1 MSSYPSKNLAL
12 DVQFSFPKN
21 YILTVFYFW
30 NVPVQENSFKPYSEV
45 ITGSIIYGT
54 IGVFLDRV
62 QDMSIGSVLFCRL
75 FFGLCMIF
83 FYLLLSGSME
93 QLRLGRNRKY
103 LFLLGFLN
111 AVTGICYFS
120 AIRYSGISIAVL
132 LLYTAPVY
140 VNLLAPSILGEK
152 NSSKSLLPLALSVSG
167 VLLITR
173 PGEISLSLSAGSDF
187 IKGLFFGL
195 LSGLSFG
202 ITIIMIRYLRNDY
215 TGISQTFWLT
225 GISLLFMLPSAL
237 LTPTSVFFRNFNTL
251 FLFGLT
257 ITFAAILYL
266 KGISGIKAQT
276 GSILALIEPVS
287 GIFFDT
293 AVLKNPLYSST
304 FLGCVLILTAAY
316 LVSRKEKGDRSLST
330 DFQSVA

>member
-1 MSSYPSKNLAL
+1 MP
-12 DVQFSFPKN
+12 
-21 YILTVFYFW
+21 T
-30 NVPVQENSFKPYSEV
+30 QENSFRPYSEV

-62 QDMSIGSVLFCRL
+62 QDMSVGSVLFCRL

-83 FYLLLSGSME
+83 FYLLLSGSLE
-93 QLRLGRNRKY
+93 QLRPGRNRKY
-103 LFLLGFLN
+103 LLLLGFLN

-120 AIRYSGISIAVL
+120 AIRYSGISVAVL

-140 VNLLAPSILGEK
+140 VNLLAPSILGERS
-152 NSSKSLLPLALSVSG
+152 NSKSFLPLFLSLAG
-167 VLLITR
+167 VLLIAR
-173 PGEISLSLSAGSDF
+173 PGEIMGNLSSGSDF
-187 IKGLFFGL
+187 MKGLLFGL

-202 ITIIMIRYLRNDY
+202 TTIVTIRYLRHDY

-237 LTPTSVFFRNFNTL
+237 STPVPVYFRNFNTL
-251 FLFGLT
+251 LLFGLT

-266 KGISGIKAQT
+266 KGISGIRAQT
-276 GSILALIEPVS
+276 GSILALLEPVS

-293 AVLKNPLYSST
+293 AVLKNPLYAST
-304 FLGCVLILTAAY
+304 LLGCVLILTAAY
-316 LVSRKEKGDRSLST
+316 LVSRARPTDEAQADSPSSSL
-330 DFQSVA
+330 A

>member
-1 MSSYPSKNLAL
+1 M
-12 DVQFSFPKN
+12 
-21 YILTVFYFW
+21 
-30 NVPVQENSFKPYSEV
+30 PVQKNSFKPYSEV

-62 QDMSIGSVLFCRL
+62 QDMPVGSVLFSRL

-83 FYLLLSGSME
+83 FYLLLSGSLE
-93 QLRLGRNRKY
+93 QLRLGRNKKY
-103 LFLLGFLN
+103 LLLLGFLN
-111 AVTGICYFS
+111 SVTGTCYFS
-120 AIRYSGISIAVL
+120 AIRYSGISTAVL

-140 VNLLAPSILGEK
+140 VNLLAPSILGER
-152 NSSKSLLPLALSVSG
+152 NNSKSLLPLVLSVLG

-173 PGEISLSLSAGSDF
+173 PGEILVSLSTGSDF

-202 ITIIMIRYLRNDY
+202 TTIITIRYLRHDY

-225 GISLLFMLPSAL
+225 GVSLLFMLPSAL
-237 LTPTSVFFRNFNTL
+237 LTPASVFFRNFNTL

-257 ITFAAILYL
+257 ITFASILYL
-266 KGISGIKAQT
+266 KGISGIKAQI
-276 GSILALIEPVS
+276 GSILALLEPVS

-293 AVLKNPLYSST
+293 AVLKSPLYIST

-316 LVSRKEKGDRSLST
+316 LVSRKENEELKLSN
-330 DFQSVA
+330 DFQSVV

>member
-1 MSSYPSKNLAL
+1 M
-12 DVQFSFPKN
+12 
-21 YILTVFYFW
+21 
-30 NVPVQENSFKPYSEV
+30 PVQGNSFKPYSEV

-62 QDMSIGSVLFCRL
+62 QDMSVGSILFCRL

-83 FYLLLSGSME
+83 FYLLMSGSLE
-93 QLRLGRNRKY
+93 QLRPGRNKKY
-103 LFLLGFLN
+103 LLLLGFLN
-111 AVTGICYFS
+111 AITGICYFS
-120 AIRYSGISIAVL
+120 AIRYSGISVAVL

-152 NSSKSLLPLALSVSG
+152 NNSKSLLPLFLSVAG
-167 VLLITR
+167 VLFITR
-173 PGEISLSLSAGSDF
+173 PGEVLASLSTGSDF
-187 IKGLFFGL
+187 MKGLLFGL

-202 ITIIMIRYLRNDY
+202 TTIITIRYLRHDY

-237 LTPTSVFFRNFNTL
+237 STPIPVYFRNFGTL
-251 FLFGLT
+251 LLFGLT
-257 ITFAAILYL
+257 ITLAAILYL
-266 KGISGIKAQT
+266 KGISGIRAQT
-276 GSILALIEPVS
+276 GSILALLEPVS

-293 AVLKNPLYSST
+293 AVLRNPLYIST

-316 LVSRKEKGDRSLST
+316 LVSQARDAEEVPEDSLPSPL
-330 DFQSVA
+330 A